1 MRNNLLTRYL
11 LRRNLG
17 AAVLGMAVNS
27 LNTVIDAFL
36 MGNLLGPDALSAINL
51 CMPLSYALVTVQCI
65 LASGASLRISKKLGE
80 RQNREADAIFT
91 VSMASVFAAGLIL
104 MLLAGRIMGPL
115 TGLLCNRA
123 ELTELCRDYGR
134 TMILCAVP
142 IMAQIALSSFVQRA
156 GNPKIVL
163 QANVAS
169 LVVNIAMDV
178 IYVRVLGM
186 GISGAAL
193 ATGTGALAAGGVMAV
208 FLVKDRPLRL
218 RMPGKDG
225 PGILLANLGTGAAG
239 ALQTVSTSIL
249 TFVLNYF
256 IQRAE
261 GVDGMFVLSVGT
273 NFLTLALFFTMGVQN
288 VYTSMGGMI
297 RGQGDDTG
305 LRMLFRSVIRTA
317 MPVTIALV
325 LIQML
330 IPEALAR
337 AFGARTEEQL
347 RIAGYGLRL
356 ISLYSL
362 PLAWLLIMIADYQVL
377 GYFSLASFTAVGML
391 ATLPLSLWLIE
402 AVLPAHFI
410 WCAMPLSAVITVLLT
425 LAASEAVR
433 RKRRGS
439 LQFLTLLPKDSG
451 GKKVFEGT
459 VEFGKGDRESL
470 RLFMD
475 LTIPFFE
482 ELEIDRK
489 HSFRMRLCVEE
500 MLDFIISRS
509 GQRNDVADIRIAATG
524 DEVNALIRDNLPPYN
539 PLNGEEF
546 RTNRTI
552 LQAFCPDMDYKNT
565 FLQNVIIM
573 DWKLKK

>member
-1 MRNNLLTRYL
+1 
-11 LRRNLG
+11 
-17 AAVLGMAVNS
+17 
-27 LNTVIDAFL
+27 
-36 MGNLLGPDALSAINL
+36 
-51 CMPLSYALVTVQCI
+51 
-65 LASGASLRISKKLGE
+65 
-80 RQNREADAIFT
+80 
-91 VSMASVFAAGLIL
+91 
-104 MLLAGRIMGPL
+104 
-115 TGLLCNRA
+115 
-123 ELTELCRDYGR
+123 
-134 TMILCAVP
+134 
-142 IMAQIALSSFVQRA
+142 
-156 GNPKIVL
+156 
-163 QANVAS
+163 
-169 LVVNIAMDV
+169 
-178 IYVRVLGM
+178 
-186 GISGAAL
+186 
-193 ATGTGALAAGGVMAV
+193 
-208 FLVKDRPLRL
+208 
-218 RMPGKDG
+218 
-225 PGILLANLGTGAAG
+225 
-239 ALQTVSTSIL
+239 
-249 TFVLNYF
+249 
-256 IQRAE
+256 
-261 GVDGMFVLSVGT
+261 
-273 NFLTLALFFTMGVQN
+273 
-288 VYTSMGGMI
+288 
-297 RGQGDDTG
+297 
-305 LRMLFRSVIRTA
+305 

-325 LIQML
+325 LVQMM

-402 AVLPAHFI
+402 AVLPAHYI

-459 VEFGKGDRESL
+459 VESGKGDRESL
-470 RLFMD
+470 RQYMD
-475 LTIPFFE
+475 RTIPFFE

-539 PLNGEEF
+539 PLSGEEF

-573 DWKLKK
+573 DWKLKE